1 MDENKNEEEYIKL
14 VTSSPDLKDKIHID
28 IKDYTGTIYWQ
39 IKFNIPL
46 DEASVSEKTTN
57 VTDTRGYILDTKI
70 RYSQKSNIIS
80 IQPLENYVQ
89 NEYYILSISKNVRS
103 ANFQNLKRDIHILF
117 KIKNNVISK
126 YKILPPNVTVPK
138 PKKKPKSMREPKSK
152 VYSFDKYK
160 DGEKSENLPVASIMI
175 NPLIGAVGILATI
188 GGLVMNNLIF
198 VAVSGVVVIMG
209 VVHILKQVMNKK
221 FRSNFIYN
229 RGARCFRKE
238 KYEKANL
245 LFSKA
250 LVLNPENEYAEYAK
264 NKVFYYL

>member
-1 MDENKNEEEYIKL
+1 MDEQKNDEEYIKL
-14 VTSSPDLKDKIHID
+14 VTSSPELKDKIHID
-28 IKDYTGTIYWQ
+28 LSDYNGTIYWQ

-46 DEASVSEKTTN
+46 DETSVSEKTTG
-57 VTDTRGYILDTKI
+57 VTDTEGYIMDTKI

-80 IQPLENYVQ
+80 IQPLEQYVQ
-89 NEYYILSISKNVRS
+89 NQYYILSISKNVRS

-126 YKILPPNVTVPK
+126 YKILPPNVSVPK
-138 PKKKPKSMREPKSK
+138 PKKKPKSMRSPKSK

-160 DGEKSENLPVASIMI
+160 NGEKSENLPFASIMI
-175 NPLIGAVGILATI
+175 NPAIGALGLLATI
-188 GGLVMNNLIF
+188 GSLFMNNWIF
-198 VAVSGVVVIMG
+198 IAVSALIVVVG
-209 VVHILKQVMNKK
+209 VLHILKQIMNKK
-221 FRSNFIYN
+221 FRSNFVYN

-245 LFSKA
+245 LFSRA
-250 LVLNPENEYAEYAK
+250 LALNPENEYAEYAK